1 VASANH
7 SASKTLFPA
16 VIHAGKF
23 MPVKDSRIH
32 EEVVE
37 GLRPVVMDF
46 ANASRGNDESPAYTQ
61 LRRMLTAATHVV
73 SEIKAG
79 AEETV
84 GNGERR

>member
-1 VASANH
+1 
-7 SASKTLFPA
+7 
-16 VIHAGKF
+16 